1 MACSSCCSYVAPR
14 NRAAVRLPA
23 RTRPLGRFHQRCSRG
38 PARGALRY
46 VPSSA
51 SAPRPTSTTG
61 ATRTSSAPAGH
72 VSSMA
77 RLRAVGSPPR
87 CQARWRALSAHVARA
102 LVWTLDGCSAT
113 THCLTRSYRRVVP
126 SAGVDNAR
134 SSVSELRRQAVHDNW
149 SCSLS
154 AHSASNSSSV
164 MGCWSRPKVALPTRR
179 ARQNSLG
186 PNG

>member
-1 MACSSCCSYVAPR
+1 MACSSCRAYVAPR
-14 NRAAVRLPA
+14 DRAAVRLPA
-23 RTRPLGRFHQRCSRG
+23 RTRPLGRFHERCSRG

-61 ATRTSSAPAGH
+61 ATRPSSAPVGH

-102 LVWTLDGCSAT
+102 LVWTLGGCLST
-113 THCLTRSYRRVVP
+113 PHYLTRSYRRVVP
-126 SAGVDNAR
+126 SGGSLQCSQLRQRTTASSRSRQLVLLALRPFSLKLLVCHGVLVETE
-134 SSVSELRRQAVHDNW
+134 S
-149 SCSLS
+149 
-154 AHSASNSSSV
+154 
-164 MGCWSRPKVALPTRR
+164 GVAD
-179 ARQNSLG
+179 
-186 PNG
+186 